1 MNNQPIKSVI
11 YKHDPILFE
20 GKPILN
26 HCLWNFELDP
36 ATMKMRCTSDHKIQ
50 IEWNPDTF
58 EEILDRTKVQRAP
71 YNSEIAASVDKLWV
85 IGKDVDDG
93 SEQTLMLYCYIPIK
107 FTRNKLQILKKRYKD
122 YKYYK
127 HQYEYSKQALNSCI
141 NTIDPKEIPG
151 DMTVQD
157 YIDLVLDPDIDGTEH

>member
-1 MNNQPIKSVI
+1 MSNQPIESVI

-58 EEILDRTKVQRAP
+58 EEILDRSKVQRVP
-71 YNSEIAASVDKLWV
+71 YNSKIAASVDKLWV

-93 SEQTLMLYCYIPIK
+93 SQTLIVYCYIPIK
-107 FTRNKLQILKKRYKD
+107 FTENKLQILKKRYKD

-127 HQYEYSKQALNSCI
+127 HQYEYSKQALIRCI
-141 NTIDPKEIPG
+141 NTIDPKEIPDG
-151 DMTVQD
+151 MSVQD
-157 YIDLVLDPDIDGTEH
+157 YIDLILDPRYLWN

>member
-1 MNNQPIKSVI
+1 MSNQPIKSVI

-36 ATMKMRCTSDHKIQ
+36 ATMKMRCTSDHKLQ

-58 EEILDRTKVQRAP
+58 EEILDRSKVQKVP
-71 YNSEIAASVDKLWV
+71 YTSKIAASVDKLWV

-93 SEQTLMLYCYIPIK
+93 TQTLILYCYIPIK
-107 FTRNKLQILKKRYKD
+107 TTNKLQILKKRYKD

-127 HQYEYSKQALNSCI
+127 HKYESSKQALNRCI

-151 DMTVQD
+151 GMSVQD
-157 YIDLVLDPDIDGTEH
+157 YIDLILDPDIDGTEH

>member
-1 MNNQPIKSVI
+1 MSNQPIKSVI

-58 EEILDRTKVQRAP
+58 EEILDRSKVQKVP
-71 YNSEIAASVDKLWV
+71 YNSKIAASVDKLWV

-93 SEQTLMLYCYIPIK
+93 SQTLMLYCYIPIK
-107 FTRNKLQILKKRYKD
+107 FTKNKLQILKKRYKD

-151 DMTVQD
+151 DMTIQD

>member
-1 MNNQPIKSVI
+1 MSNQPIKSVI

-26 HCLWNFELDP
+26 HCLWNFELDSV
-36 ATMKMRCTSDHKIQ
+36 TMKMRCTSDYKIQ

-122 YKYYK
+122 LLKIYHPDNASGDVQTIQEIHREYDILMEKYR
-127 HQYEYSKQALNSCI
+127 
-141 NTIDPKEIPG
+141 
-151 DMTVQD
+151 
-157 YIDLVLDPDIDGTEH
+157 

>member
-1 MNNQPIKSVI
+1 MSNQPIESVI

-26 HCLWNFELDP
+26 HCLWNFELDST
-36 ATMKMRCTSDHKIQ
+36 TMKMRCTSDHKIQ

-58 EEILDRTKVQRAP
+58 EEILDRSKVQKVP
-71 YNSEIAASVDKLWV
+71 YNSKIAASVDKLWV

-93 SEQTLMLYCYIPIK
+93 SQTLMLYCYIPIK

-127 HQYEYSKQALNSCI
+127 RQYEYSKQALNSCI

-151 DMTVQD
+151 SMSIQD
-157 YIDLVLDPDIDGTEH
+157 YIDLILDPDVDGTEH

>member
-1 MNNQPIKSVI
+1 MSNQPIKSVI

-26 HCLWNFELDP
+26 HCLWNFELDH

-58 EEILDRTKVQRAP
+58 EEILDRSKVQKVP
-71 YNSEIAASVDKLWV
+71 YNSKIAASVDKLWV

-93 SEQTLMLYCYIPIK
+93 SQTLMLYCYIPIK
-107 FTRNKLQILKKRYKD
+107 FTANKLQILKKRYKD

-151 DMTVQD
+151 DMTIQD

>member
-1 MNNQPIKSVI
+1 MSNQPIESVI

-26 HCLWNFELDP
+26 HCLWNFELDST
-36 ATMKMRCTSDHKIQ
+36 TMKMRCTSDHKIQ

-58 EEILDRTKVQRAP
+58 EEILDRAKVQRVP

-107 FTRNKLQILKKRYKD
+107 FTANKLQILKKRYKD

-127 HQYEYSKQALNSCI
+127 RQYEYSKQALNRCI

-151 DMTVQD
+151 DMTIQD
-157 YIDLVLDPDIDGTEH
+157 SIDLVLDPDIDGTEH

>member
-1 MNNQPIKSVI
+1 MSNQPIRTVI

-93 SEQTLMLYCYIPIK
+93 SQTLIPYCYIPIK
-107 FTRNKLQILKKRYKD
+107 FTANKLQILKKRYKD

-127 HQYEYSKQALNSCI
+127 HQYEYSKQALNRCI

>member
-58 EEILDRTKVQRAP
+58 EEILDRSKVQKVP
-71 YNSEIAASVDKLWV
+71 YNSKIAANVDKLWV

-127 HQYEYSKQALNSCI
+127 HQYEYSKQALNRCI

-157 YIDLVLDPDIDGTEH
+157 YIDLIFDHDIYGTEH

>member
-1 MNNQPIKSVI
+1 MSNQPIESVI

-58 EEILDRTKVQRAP
+58 EEILDRAKVQRVP

-107 FTRNKLQILKKRYKD
+107 FTANKLQILKKRYKD

-127 HQYEYSKQALNSCI
+127 HQYEYSKQALNRCI
-141 NTIDPKEIPG
+141 STINPKEIPG
-151 DMTVQD
+151 DMTIQD

>member
-1 MNNQPIKSVI
+1 MSNQPIESVI

-58 EEILDRTKVQRAP
+58 EEILDRAKVQRVP

-151 DMTVQD
+151 GISVQD
-157 YIDLVLDPDIDGTEH
+157 YIDLILDHDIYGT

>member
-1 MNNQPIKSVI
+1 MSNQPIESVI

-26 HCLWNFELDP
+26 HCLWNFELDST
-36 ATMKMRCTSDHKIQ
+36 TMKMRCTSDHKIQ

-58 EEILDRTKVQRAP
+58 EEILDRSKVQKVP
-71 YNSEIAASVDKLWV
+71 YNSKIAASVDKLWV

-93 SEQTLMLYCYIPIK
+93 SQTLMLYCYIPIK
-107 FTRNKLQILKKRYKD
+107 FTTNKLQILKKRYKD

-127 HQYEYSKQALNSCI
+127 RQYEYSKQALNSCI

-151 DMTVQD
+151 SMSIQD
-157 YIDLVLDPDIDGTEH
+157 YIDLILDPDVDGTEH

>member
-1 MNNQPIKSVI
+1 MSNQPIESVI

-58 EEILDRTKVQRAP
+58 EEILDRSKVQKVP
-71 YNSEIAASVDKLWV
+71 YNSKIAANVDKLWV

-93 SEQTLMLYCYIPIK
+93 SQTLMLYCYIPIK
-107 FTRNKLQILKKRYKD
+107 FTTNKLQILKKRYKD

-127 HQYEYSKQALNSCI
+127 HQYEYSKQALNRCI

>member
-36 ATMKMRCTSDHKIQ
+36 ATMKMRCTSDHKLQ

-93 SEQTLMLYCYIPIK
+93 SEPTLIPYCYIPIK
-107 FTRNKLQILKKRYKD
+107 FTTNKLQILKKRYKD

-127 HQYEYSKQALNSCI
+127 HKYESSKQALNRCI

-151 DMTVQD
+151 GMSVQD
-157 YIDLVLDPDIDGTEH
+157 YIDLILDPDIDGTEH

>member
-26 HCLWNFELDP
+26 HCLWNFELDST
-36 ATMKMRCTSDHKIQ
+36 TMKMRCTSDHKIQ

-93 SEQTLMLYCYIPIK
+93 SQTLMLYCYIPIK
-107 FTRNKLQILKKRYKD
+107 ITANKLQILKKRYKD

-151 DMTVQD
+151 GMDVQD
-157 YIDLVLDPDIDGTEH
+157 YIDLILDHDIYGTEH

>member
-1 MNNQPIKSVI
+1 MSNQPIESVI

-26 HCLWNFELDP
+26 HCLWNFELDST
-36 ATMKMRCTSDHKIQ
+36 TMKMRCTSDHKIQ

-58 EEILDRTKVQRAP
+58 EEILDRSKVQKVP
-71 YNSEIAASVDKLWV
+71 YNSKIAASVDKLWV

-93 SEQTLMLYCYIPIK
+93 SQTLILYCYIPIK
-107 FTRNKLQILKKRYKD
+107 FTANKLQILKKRYKD

-127 HQYEYSKQALNSCI
+127 HQYEYSKQALNRCI

-151 DMTVQD
+151 GISVQD
-157 YIDLVLDPDIDGTEH
+157 YIDLILDHDIYGTEH

>member
-1 MNNQPIKSVI
+1 MSNQPIESVI

-26 HCLWNFELDP
+26 HCLWNFELDST
-36 ATMKMRCTSDHKIQ
+36 TMKMRCTSDHKIQ

-93 SEQTLMLYCYIPIK
+93 SEPTLMPYCYIPIK
-107 FTRNKLQILKKRYKD
+107 FTKNKLQILKKRYKD

-151 DMTVQD
+151 DMTIQD

>member
-1 MNNQPIKSVI
+1 MSNQPIESVI

-26 HCLWNFELDP
+26 HCLWNFELDST
-36 ATMKMRCTSDHKIQ
+36 TMKMRCTSDHKIQ

-58 EEILDRTKVQRAP
+58 EEILDRSKVQKVP
-71 YNSEIAASVDKLWV
+71 YNSKIAASVDKLWV

-107 FTRNKLQILKKRYKD
+107 FTKNKLQILKKRYKD

-127 HQYEYSKQALNSCI
+127 HQYEYSKQALNRCI

>member
-26 HCLWNFELDP
+26 HCLWNFELDST
-36 ATMKMRCTSDHKIQ
+36 TMKMRCTSDHKIQ

-58 EEILDRTKVQRAP
+58 EEILDRSKVQKVP
-71 YNSEIAASVDKLWV
+71 YNSKIAASVDKLWV

-93 SEQTLMLYCYIPIK
+93 SQTLMLYCYIPIK
-107 FTRNKLQILKKRYKD
+107 FTKNKLQILKKRYKD

-151 DMTVQD
+151 DMTIQD

>member
-1 MNNQPIKSVI
+1 MSNQPIKSVI

-26 HCLWNFELDP
+26 HCLWNFELDST
-36 ATMKMRCTSDHKIQ
+36 TMKMRCTSDHKIQ

-58 EEILDRTKVQRAP
+58 EEILDRSKVQKVP
-71 YNSEIAASVDKLWV
+71 YNSKIAASVDKLWV

>member
-1 MNNQPIKSVI
+1 
-11 YKHDPILFE
+11 
-20 GKPILN
+20 
-26 HCLWNFELDP
+26 
-36 ATMKMRCTSDHKIQ
+36 MKMRCTSDHKLQ

-107 FTRNKLQILKKRYKD
+107 FTKNKLQILKKRYKD

-127 HQYEYSKQALNSCI
+127 HQYEYSKQALNRCI